1 MQKFIKYALAVG
13 LLAATPVVAEIQT
26 TEVKTHL
33 SQRDVALVE
42 GAGSTSIWGLDG
54 IHISL
59 SSSGLFV
66 GHVYHYWIIVFNEPG
81 RCETEACS
89 GKDALVRANIVECD
103 AGHDGGA
110 VAPSSA

>member
-1 MQKFIKYALAVG
+1 MQKFMKCALAAG

-42 GAGSTSIWGLDG
+42 GAGSTSIRGLDG

-59 SSSGLFV
+59 SSNGLFV
-66 GHVYHYWIIVFNEPG
+66 GHVYHCWLIVFNETG
-81 RCETEACS
+81 RCEAETCS
-89 GKDALVRANIVECD
+89 GKDALVRTDIVECD

-110 VAPSSA
+110 VAPS